1 MSKLLVS
8 CGFKRARR
16 WSPKSSLLQLAM
28 DQASAHP
35 EAVDWSN
42 IGNRICSGHTY
53 ATLFPIN
60 SQNFRNSSAEFR
72 NSYAEF
78 KNSSD
83 HIYVLGTIAGP
94 FWLAAGLPQPRP
106 RNRPE
111 TNTFACVGFL
121 SLDRGCEL
129 YLPPKFA
136 GWERRPMVFS
146 CKIRCKLHVGPYVPS
161 MKFSRQGPF
170 NDSGKTFY
178 PFTLLALLFSER
190 HWLCSQTIPTIPMF
204 FAYSKVKGIC
214 HMGEMVQY
222 LQTMSCKQVQKHRGL
237 CCFPIPTKKTQDQ
250 RFEITLMK
258 QIQRFNFWGSGFSNS
273 WSTEEAPPSD
283 YPSSSSWLKLKQRTI
298 TGVEINQKEN
308 NAKSKGVCRLSSWFN
323 LPVPLT
329 NHVPP
334 QRAKIAMVLQLR
346 AALPPSDVFTVV

>member
-1 MSKLLVS
+1 
-8 CGFKRARR
+8 
-16 WSPKSSLLQLAM
+16 
-28 DQASAHP
+28 
-35 EAVDWSN
+35 
-42 IGNRICSGHTY
+42 
-53 ATLFPIN
+53 
-60 SQNFRNSSAEFR
+60 
-72 NSYAEF
+72 
-78 KNSSD
+78 
-83 HIYVLGTIAGP
+83 
-94 FWLAAGLPQPRP
+94 
-106 RNRPE
+106 
-111 TNTFACVGFL
+111 
-121 SLDRGCEL
+121 
-129 YLPPKFA
+129 
-136 GWERRPMVFS
+136 
-146 CKIRCKLHVGPYVPS
+146 

-334 QRAKIAMVLQLR
+334 QNSHGTAIASCTAPEWCVYSRLTNWSSLSSSYWCSGQGGWGKWRVCFSFWRRMAGQPGWRRWCWRAFGRSWAVLSGLWCFRTLIHLLTFTRRLTLVVCFFFFMAVPWRMAFNELGCQNVQMTSVDYCCVSSLR
-346 AALPPSDVFTVV
+346 LTIFSHHRGQVSLLVTFFWKHVTCCLHHDPELIQYVIQTLILYYTL

>member
-94 FWLAAGLPQPRP
+94 FWLAAGLPKPRP

-146 CKIRCKLHVGPYVPS
+146 CKIRCKLHVGPYISNTFPLWNSQGKALSMIRARPS
-161 MKFSRQGPF
+161 TRLLCLLCYFQKGT
-170 NDSGKTFY
+170 DSVHR
-178 PFTLLALLFSER
+178 LFR
-190 HWLCSQTIPTIPMF
+190 LFPCFLHTQK
-204 FAYSKVKGIC
+204 SKVFVIWVRWFNTCKPC
-214 HMGEMVQY
+214 HAN
-222 LQTMSCKQVQKHRGL
+222 
-237 CCFPIPTKKTQDQ
+237 
-250 RFEITLMK
+250 RFK
-258 QIQRFNFWGSGFSNS
+258 
-273 WSTEEAPPSD
+273 STEGCAAFRFPPK
-283 YPSSSSWLKLKQRTI
+283 KLKT
-298 TGVEINQKEN
+298 KDL
-308 NAKSKGVCRLSSWFN
+308 KS
-323 LPVPLT
+323 
-329 NHVPP
+329 H
-334 QRAKIAMVLQLR
+334 
-346 AALPPSDVFTVV
+346 